1 MPDKRSTETVRRNLD
16 KEVPGIGRP
25 GAIVN
30 LNDLETF
37 TSDVEGWLQANT
49 EISEKTI
56 KNADYPALLQE
67 WREKRSWSA
76 SVETDGQT
84 ELEIQTE
91 PEEQMVL
98 GEVPEVEETPE
109 ADKETEAGV
118 ENEIDKAVHREME
131 DEVREELDQ
140 LQAELDDLP
149 YAVPVPGPKG
159 RPWLGKDAWHGIAGE
174 ILEYVSPDTEGDPA
188 GILATMLSS
197 FSCLVGHDRI
207 VRGSVKQRVNVWHI
221 LIGETGDG
229 RKGTAADRALEVM
242 ERVNPRFF
250 EKNTTST
257 LNSGEGLI
265 SSVRD
270 GMDEEEIARREENG
284 QRVDYGVDDKRLLV
298 MSTEFATIMQKTHGS
313 TLGPVLRDA
322 WDGKTLNNHSTDALV
337 ATKPHITVM
346 GHVTGQEFS
355 DRQKPSEMAGGTWNR
370 FAPIFVHKPHDI
382 SWPVEPED
390 WDTKLDHFADRLRE
404 AAFKAGGNDSVV
416 TFSKEAELHYRRNVY
431 PEFKDSD
438 DDSPVMKQFTQR
450 RLAHLVRVAGVY
462 ALMNERE
469 EVSIGD
475 LKAAKAFVD
484 YMIESARFVLETYP
498 PSGSGSTAGG
508 GRDRS
513 KNISLPED
521 TEMLGHA
528 LKEAGESGLNRTHIT
543 TKVMKFRRSAAEID
557 GMIEKLKAVQKKRH
571 NPRGGRPLDVV
582 YHPEFAPKEIEEA

>member
-1 MPDKRSTETVRRNLD
+1 MPNKRSTETVQRNLL
-16 KEVPGIGRP
+16 KGFESG
-25 GAIVN
+25 
-30 LNDLETF
+30 TF
-37 TSDVEGWLQANT
+37 ELGKIRLDSEAAFQADVETWMRGHT
-49 EISEKTI
+49 EVAGQTI
-56 KNADYPALLQE
+56 RDAYYRDLYQE
-67 WREKRSWSA
+67 WQGKAGGDREVAELAEPELPVQAELEIATEPEAPDDEEAGGEA
-76 SVETDGQT
+76 SVEEKT
-84 ELEIQTE
+84 
-91 PEEQMVL
+91 V
-98 GEVPEVEETPE
+98 
-109 ADKETEAGV
+109 V
-118 ENEIDKAVHREME
+118 ENAIDQAVHREME

-197 FSCLVGHDRI
+197 FSCLVGHDRV

-242 ERVNPRFF
+242 ERINPRFF

-404 AAFKAGGNDSVV
+404 AAFKAGGGDSVV
-416 TFSKEAELHYRRNVY
+416 TFSKEAELFYRRHVY

-469 EVSIGD
+469 EVALGD

-498 PSGSGSTAGG
+498 PSGSGSAAGG

-513 KNISLPED
+513 KNISLPD
-521 TEMLGHA
+521 DIEMLGHA
-528 LKEAGESGLNRTHIT
+528 LKAAGEDGLNRTHIT

-557 GMIEKLKAVQKKRH
+557 GMIQALGAVQKKRH